1 MGEEVRVSSF
11 VDPQAETRKR
21 VRSQLNRY
29 YLKLQDA
36 APFSYIDY
44 SFMAEEC
51 KRPMPLSIFAL
62 NRVTGSFDRI
72 DLDDSGI
79 EALRRKF
86 IGEND
91 KYLVA
96 LNEGVDF
103 TQPCPFDGIDGEPV
117 LYMITCQSEEGAKE
131 AVATRAKLLNETI
144 RHRAVRWLTDAPQLN
159 NLPLYFMGVILP
171 EETEYAQ
178 RLILETFKDALN
190 QLDPTVADFTDHFAS
205 ARDKFFNS
213 WQNLYEKHA
222 ISDGLITKC
231 QDHFKENVYA

>member
-86 IGEND
+86 IGAND

-103 TQPCPFDGIDGEPV
+103 TQPCPFDGINGEPV
-117 LYMITCQSEEGAKE
+117 LYLITCRDVEGAKK
-131 AVATRAKLLNETI
+131 AAALRTTLLHQTIKNRAMLWLSEPEQNNRLLFYTGL
-144 RHRAVRWLTDAPQLN
+144 A
-159 NLPLYFMGVILP
+159 LP
-171 EETEYAQ
+171 EETDDTQDLVHEA
-178 RLILETFKDALN
+178 FMDALN
-190 QLDPTVADFTDHFAS
+190 QLEPTAADFMDHFES
-205 ARDKFFNS
+205 ARDEFFKA
-213 WQNLYEKHA
+213 WQDLYKKHA
-222 ISDGLITKC
+222 LSDDQIKKC
-231 QDHFKENVYA
+231 LDHFKGNVYS